1 MQTDGEIILAVWFS
15 LPVSQAKKITHTK
28 WQHLLSRIKKDKKG
42 KKYTSQ
48 DLKPRSRGSIVVW
61 LIGVTTSVLHELIS
75 FPEFL
80 CHFSLPSSQLL
91 VKSGQIVES
100 AKKGVQKLSI
110 STWKKNSKLY
120 VFKTFTLCLKFYI
133 ISINISK

>member
-1 MQTDGEIILAVWFS
+1 MKTDGEIILGVWFS
-15 LPVSQAKKITHTK
+15 LPVFQAKKITHTK
-28 WQHLLSRIKKDKKG
+28 WQHLLSGTKKE
-42 KKYTSQ
+42 KYTSK

-110 STWKKNSKLY
+110 STWKKNLKLY